1 MMQRIICTHIDLVL
15 LNSQEEKK
23 IPIKKMFEEYL
34 HFYFIKMIFAFL
46 NRHENCLYI
55 NHYIVLFLKFL
66 KHIV

>member
-23 IPIKKMFEEYL
+23 KKPIKKMFEEYL

-46 NRHENCLYI
+46 SRHEIAYI
-55 NHYIVLFLKFL
+55 SITISYNF
-66 KHIV
+66 